1 MRIVKDRNGLATD
14 SLTVEVFSYTIY
26 TKNTNL
32 LEKGKI
38 FDLLACNEWIEMK

>member
-14 SLTVEVFSYTIY
+14 SLTVAVFSYTIY
-26 TKNTNL
+26 ANL

-38 FDLLACNEWIEMK
+38 FGLLACNEWGEMK

>member
-14 SLTVEVFSYTIY
+14 SLTVAVFSYIIY
-26 TKNTNL
+26 TNL

-38 FDLLACNEWIEMK
+38 FDLLACNEWVEMK